1 MTEFF
6 TITLIIMLAAISPGP
21 DFALVAKNSIQYT
34 RQDGIF
40 TSLGVSCSL
49 LIHSFYCIL
58 GLAIIISQSLLMF
71 SIIQYLGAAYLIY
84 IGAKSVLAKRN
95 EVVGINARA
104 HNHTLGAVKAFTQGL
119 LCNLLNPKA
128 IMFILA
134 FFTVIMKPATPWI
147 AQSGYG
153 LEIALIHLLWFSWL
167 AIMITHHRVKE
178 NLSKI
183 EYYVV
188 KVMGFILIGFG
199 AHIAF
204 IHQLS
209 A

>member
-6 TITLIIMLAAISPGP
+6 TITLIIILAAISPGP
-21 DFALVAKNSIQYT
+21 DFALVVKNSIQYT
-34 RQDGIF
+34 RKDGIF
-40 TSLGVSCSL
+40 TALGVSCSL

-58 GLAIIISQSLLMF
+58 GLAIVISQSLLMF
-71 SIIQYLGAAYLIY
+71 SIIKYLGATYLIY
-84 IGAKSVLAKRN
+84 IGVKSLLAKRK
-95 EVVGINARA
+95 EVVGKQNRA
-104 HNHTLGAVKAFTQGL
+104 HHHSMGAFKAFTQGL

-134 FFTVIMKPATPWI
+134 FFTMIMKPSLSWV
-147 AQSGYG
+147 AQSGYC
-153 LEIALIHLLWFSWL
+153 LEIALIHLVWFSWL
-167 AIMITHHRVKE
+167 AIMITHHRVTE

-188 KVMGFILIGFG
+188 KVMGFVLIGFG
-199 AHIAF
+199 ARIAF
-204 IHQLS
+204 INQLI

>member
-6 TITLIIMLAAISPGP
+6 TITLIIILAAISPGP
-21 DFALVAKNSIQYT
+21 DFALVVKNSIQYT
-34 RQDGIF
+34 RKDGIF
-40 TSLGVSCSL
+40 TALGVSCSL
-49 LIHSFYCIL
+49 LIHSIYCIL

-71 SIIQYLGAAYLIY
+71 SIIKYLGAAYLIY
-84 IGAKSVLAKRN
+84 IGVKGLLAKRK
-95 EVVGINARA
+95 EVIGIQARA
-104 HNHTLGAVKAFTQGL
+104 HHHTMGPVKAFTQGL

-134 FFTVIMKPATPWI
+134 FFTLIMKPSTSWL
-147 AQSGYG
+147 AQIGYC

-167 AIMITHHRVKE
+167 ATMITHHRVKE

-183 EYYVV
+183 EYYIV
-188 KVMGFILIGFG
+188 KVMGFVLIGFG
-199 AHIAF
+199 ARIAF
-204 IHQLS
+204 VHQLI